1 MVETGNFKMVGLPG
15 KGGEQGGWRREGR
28 GGGGELGREGR
39 GARLKKLIQ
48 F

>member
-1 MVETGNFKMVGLPG
+1 MVGLPG

-28 GGGGELGREGR
+28 GGERKGWGGGEVGREGR

>member
-28 GGGGELGREGR
+28 WGGRGGGEGGEGSSP
-39 GARLKKLIQ
+39 
-48 F
+48 

>member
-28 GGGGELGREGR
+28 GGERRGWGGGEGGEGSSP
-39 GARLKKLIQ
+39 
-48 F
+48 